1 MPTASR
7 FACLPLCVLLSCGVS
22 RSAEAEVVA
31 HKSFSYFDIS
41 GDTADEL
48 DAALNAGGPTAMGA
62 SSRHPGATR
71 IRFGGQATY
80 VESGGRCHIGG
91 ARVTVDIV
99 VILPRW
105 RDRRHAQPRLSAVW
119 DRLSADIKRHEE
131 RHADIARLHARSLE
145 KTILSL
151 PAERTCDLLQDKVS
165 GESVRNT
172 VLHDQDQARFDR
184 VEATNFQN
192 RMQRLAHRRHGEK
205 SEKTE

>member
-7 FACLPLCVLLSCGVS
+7 FACLPLAVLLSCGVL

-48 DAALNAGGPTAMGA
+48 DEALNAGGPAAMGA

-105 RDRRHAQPRLSAVW
+105 RIAVTRSPVFPLSGTGCRPTSNATRSVMPRLRGCMRAAWRRPSSRCQQSGPAICCKTRSAANQCAIPSCTIRTRRGSTVS
-119 DRLSADIKRHEE
+119 RLQTSRSACSASRNDDTAKNRKR
-131 RHADIARLHARSLE
+131 
-145 KTILSL
+145 
-151 PAERTCDLLQDKVS
+151 
-165 GESVRNT
+165 
-172 VLHDQDQARFDR
+172 
-184 VEATNFQN
+184 
-192 RMQRLAHRRHGEK
+192 
-205 SEKTE
+205 